1 MANRFDS
8 QSVPPAVRRVASA
21 FRIVGWVS
29 FWTQIVLA
37 AISSVILVFAAGNF
51 GRTSTPVPQP
61 GIPGGA
67 VPVPTGGVTPGSG
80 VGLLLAVLG
89 LLALFA
95 GAFWAFR
102 YTRLSRKLKL
112 AGAEDRPK
120 RGEAIRQLYLGLTI
134 NMLGMLFTIL
144 GAQAIVGS
152 LVAKAFAQGFGFLSG
167 NFQGFINALD
177 LFLVQA
183 NTNTILA
190 HFIGVVATLWL
201 LRSVNRQ

>member
-1 MANRFDS
+1 MVNRFDS
-8 QSVPPAVRRVASA
+8 QSVPPAVRRVATA
-21 FRIVGWVS
+21 FRLVGWVS
-29 FWTQIVLA
+29 FWAQIVLA
-37 AISSVILVFAAGNF
+37 AISTIILIFAAGSF
-51 GRTSTPVPQP
+51 GRTPPVRQP
-61 GIPGGA
+61 GIPGT
-67 VPVPTGGVTPGSG
+67 VPPVPTGSVTPGSG

-89 LLALFA
+89 LLALFG

-102 YTRLSRKLKL
+102 YTRLSRRLKL
-112 AGAEDRPK
+112 SGAEDRPK
-120 RGEAIRQLYLGLTI
+120 RGEAVRQLYFGLSI

-152 LVAKAFAQGFGFLSG
+152 LVAKAFSQGFGFLSG
-167 NFQGFINALD
+167 NFQGFITALD

-190 HFIGVVATLWL
+190 HFIGVVSTLWL